1 MREFVY
7 DIVCVSYALVS
18 GMLRYALVSGMR
30 YSMALV
36 MRESAACF
44 ISLHKECC
52 RSMLYLSQEPERGA
66 SHPNGV
72 SIARYT
78 STLLV
83 SEALRY

>member
-1 MREFVY
+1 MY
-7 DIVCVSYALVS
+7 DIVSASYALDI

-36 MRESAACF
+36 MRELVACF
-44 ISLHKECC
+44 ILLHKEWC
-52 RSMLYLSQEPERGA
+52 RSMLYFSREPELGA